1 MTQLH
6 AERYR
11 LVTRSDFD
19 GLVCAALLRQMDI
32 LGDVKF
38 VHPKDVQDG
47 KVELGPSD
55 ITTNL
60 PYHPGVHLAFDH
72 HSSEMVRIARR
83 HDNHVIWPGAE
94 SAARVVYEYY
104 GGAPVFP
111 NISEE
116 MMDAVDKADAAQFT
130 LEEILNP
137 EGWVLLNFLMDP
149 RTGLGRF
156 RNFRISNYQLMMQL
170 IDACTTMTVEQIL
183 RTPDVAERV
192 ELYHEHAERAKEQVL
207 RCATVHGNLVV
218 LDLRNEEIIH
228 PTNRFM
234 IYALFPQCNI
244 SMHILWGLKQQN
256 TVFATGKS
264 ILDRSSRTN
273 IGELMLVLRRRRPRC
288 GRHLPGLQH
297 ARPEGPGRA
306 DRAHQRG
313 RARRGGRAAP
323 SRSAPQCPARAL
335 AAVLDVEQLVLGLVV
350 HLQRRVVD
358 PEAVVQELLELA
370 PAAVAVVARA
380 HEHVRGERREARG
393 DLPHVEV
400 VDLDDPGRTGE
411 RAADVLG
418 AHA

>member
-1 MTQLH
+1 MSQLH

-19 GLVCAALLRQMDI
+19 GLVCAALLQQMDI

-72 HSSEMVRIARR
+72 HSSEMVRVTRR

-104 GGAPVFP
+104 GGAPIFP
-111 NISEE
+111 SISEE

-130 LEEILNP
+130 LEEILHP

-170 IDACTTMTVEQIL
+170 IDACTTMSVEEIL
-183 RTPDVAERV
+183 ATPDVAERV
-192 ELYHEHAERAKEQVL
+192 ELYFEHADKAAAQIG

-218 LDLRNEEIIH
+218 LDLRNEEVIH
-228 PTNRFM
+228 PTNRFTV
-234 IYALFPQCNI
+234 YAMFPQCNI
-244 SMHILWGLKQQN
+244 SIHVLWGLKQQN

-264 ILDRSSRTN
+264 IIDRGSRTN
-273 IGELMLVLRRRRPRC
+273 VGELMLSYGGGGHEAAGTCQVDN
-288 GRHLPGLQH
+288 
-297 ARPEGPGRA
+297 
-306 DRAHQRG
+306 DRA
-313 RARRGGRAAP
+313 
-323 SRSAPQCPARAL
+323 
-335 AAVLDVEQLVLGLVV
+335 AAVQ
-350 HLQRRVVD
+350 
-358 PEAVVQELLELA
+358 AEL
-370 PAAVAVVARA
+370 VARIN
-380 HEHVRGERREARG
+380 
-393 DLPHVEV
+393 
-400 VDLDDPGRTGE
+400 
-411 RAADVLG
+411 ADG
-418 AHA
+418 